1 MVGTAVA
8 PKLAN
13 ASPVKRRN
21 RSRLLPPITDRRTI
35 ALNISPSLDMQLEI
49 MRLVEGKIKNEVFFD
64 SIQEFLKDARSSREP
79 LKECRANCKVRVT
92 LILTEELEASLR
104 AFVENRKCTVASA
117 VTTALAWYFKRHYQ
131 IDLLKDPYRPDRPYG
146 SVPDRIIQ
154 ALRA

>member
-1 MVGTAVA
+1 
-8 PKLAN
+8 
-13 ASPVKRRN
+13 
-21 RSRLLPPITDRRTI
+21 
-35 ALNISPSLDMQLEI
+35 MQLEI